1 MSQSQ
6 PSRRQLIIR
15 WAVFL
20 AILGVVWVARRRE
33 PPRAEPA
40 DDAVAGARA
49 EPAAR
54 GEKAGPV
61 ATAPSTPAPV
71 EPRWSPPP
79 SGPAGADDVDAAAT
93 ARGPKAPAASAEA
106 EPEAPAGR
114 SKGGPRRGAPAGDGV
129 VIEGLALRDAEGR
142 TIYRGSIDLAPT
154 LERIAA
160 GKRLRFPNDG
170 ATFQNRERRLP
181 GRPAGYYREWVVPTS
196 GESGPGPQRLVTGE
210 DGEVWYTPDHYRS
223 FRRIST
229 KALPR

>member
-1 MSQSQ
+1 MSPST
-6 PSRRQLIIR
+6 PSRRQLMLR

-20 AILGVVWVARRRE
+20 AILGIVWIARRQAA
-33 PPRAEPA
+33 PPA
-40 DDAVAGARA
+40 DRA
-49 EPAAR
+49 AEAEAA
-54 GEKAGPV
+54 EQAGPV
-61 ATAPSTPAPV
+61 AAARSAPPPV

-79 SGPAGADDVDAAAT
+79 PGPAGADDVDAAA
-93 ARGPKAPAASAEA
+93 AGGPRAPAASAKA
-106 EPEAPAGR
+106 APETPAGR
-114 SKGGPRRGAPAGDGV
+114 SKGGPRRGPPAGDGV
-129 VIEGLALRDAEGR
+129 VIEGLALRDADGR

-181 GRPAGYYREWVVPTS
+181 GRPAGYYREWVVPTP

>member
-1 MSQSQ
+1 
-6 PSRRQLIIR
+6 
-15 WAVFL
+15 
-20 AILGVVWVARRRE
+20 
-33 PPRAEPA
+33 
-40 DDAVAGARA
+40 
-49 EPAAR
+49 
-54 GEKAGPV
+54 
-61 ATAPSTPAPV
+61 
-71 EPRWSPPP
+71 
-79 SGPAGADDVDAAAT
+79 
-93 ARGPKAPAASAEA
+93 
-106 EPEAPAGR
+106 
-114 SKGGPRRGAPAGDGV
+114 V
-129 VIEGLALRDAEGR
+129 VIEGLALRDADGR

-181 GRPAGYYREWVVPTS
+181 GRPAGYYREWVVPTP